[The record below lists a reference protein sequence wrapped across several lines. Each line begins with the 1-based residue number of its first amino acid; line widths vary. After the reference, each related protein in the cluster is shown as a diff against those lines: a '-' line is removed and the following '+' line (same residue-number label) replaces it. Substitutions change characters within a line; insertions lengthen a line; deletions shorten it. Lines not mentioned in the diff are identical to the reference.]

1 MALAINR
8 TLRLPQS
15 QYFPG
20 NNVKSGIALHHT
32 VGGTV
37 ASTFDYWKTNKDMV
51 GTAYIIER
59 DGTVFE
65 VFEPTAWAWQFG
77 LSWPNTQRIS
87 FEKRFI
93 GIEIASEGGLKSSG
107 GKLYSFDR
115 VSEKT
120 EKKADTVFDYGKDF
134 RGFRH
139 FDRYEPEQVASV
151 IALVNELCTQ
161 FNIEKNV
168 PGKFF
173 EFYGDRLKNFKG
185 IIGHTMVRQDK
196 SDPIPDISFWN
207 RVVGECGLKITDPM
221 ELPTAV
227 PAAAAANKLDKDS
240 LFNENMATLNQLEI
254 GAGSLVKGLVMELGR
269 GQNTTY
275 IKLRNPKPKGFE
287 IFYDVVQGDKGLVPR
302 LARALGFKD
311 VSENRLEVFSA

>member
-8 TLRLPQS
+8 SLRLPQS
-15 QYFPG
+15 QYFPAG
-20 NNVKSGIALHHT
+20 TVKTGIAIHHT

-37 ASTFDYWKTNKDMV
+37 PSTFEYWKSNKDMI

-59 DGTVFE
+59 DGTIFE
-65 VFEPTAWAWQFG
+65 FFEPTAWAWQFG
-77 LSWPNTQRIS
+77 LPWANAQRIA

-93 GIEIASEGGLKSSG
+93 GIEIASEGGLKNVN
-107 GKLYSFDR
+107 GKLYCFDR
-115 VSEKT
+115 VSDKT
-120 EKKADTVFDYGKDF
+120 EKKADAAFDYGKDY

-139 FDRYEPEQVASV
+139 FDRYEPVQVTSLT
-151 IALVNELCTQ
+151 ALINELCNQ
-161 FNIEKNV
+161 FSIERSV
-168 PGKFF
+168 PGKFL
-173 EFYGDRLKNFKG
+173 EFYGEQLKNFNG

-196 SDPIPDISFWN
+196 TDPLPDINFWN
-207 RVVGECGLKITDPM
+207 RVVADCKLQVAGSAASASAT
-221 ELPTAV
+221 
-227 PAAAAANKLDKDS
+227 PAATNKLDKDS

-254 GAGSLVKGLVMELGR
+254 GAGSLVKGLVMELCR

-275 IKLRNPKPKGFE
+275 IKLRNPKPNGFE
-287 IFYDVVQGDKGLVPR
+287 IYYDVVQGDKGLVPR